1 MGAASGRGKRQP
13 FGSLPLTGCAKLPS
27 LPRFLPANVEASSL
41 AKEPKL
47 SKREL
52 VAPDKFQAQSQSYL
66 EWAHAHP
73 KETTLIGVGLLALI
87 LVIGLVF
94 GGGES
99 GPKITKSGAQLSEA
113 LALLDRPVVAEGEV
127 APEDGAPSFKSETE
141 KQQAVEKALVE
152 VREQHP
158 GTDAARSALL
168 PLADARFKLGKFD
181 EALKGYDEY
190 LAAAPA
196 DDPMRF
202 LALEGRAIALEAKGD
217 LAGALAAWERMGKD
231 APAEVARAL
240 YGQARIQEKQGKWDE
255 ARKLYEQIRSEHAQ
269 SPMSRFASDRLA
281 VLNVAHPPAAEPAN
295 AADAG

>member
-1 MGAASGRGKRQP
+1 M
-13 FGSLPLTGCAKLPS
+13 
-27 LPRFLPANVEASSL
+27 

-52 VAPDKFQAQSQSYL
+52 VAPDKFQAQSQTYL

-87 LVIGLVF
+87 LVIGLIF

-99 GPKITKSGAQLSEA
+99 GPKVTKSGAQLAEA
-113 LALLDRPVVAEGEV
+113 LELLDRAVVAEGEV
-127 APEDGAPSFKSETE
+127 APEDGGPTFKTETE
-141 KQQAVEKALVE
+141 KQQAIEKALAE

-158 GTDAARSALL
+158 GTDAARAALL

-190 LAAAPA
+190 LAAAPG

-202 LALEGRAIALEAKGD
+202 LALEGRATALEAKGD
-217 LAGALAAWERMGKD
+217 LAAATEAWDRMAKD
-231 APAEVARAL
+231 APAEAARAI
-240 YGQARIQEKQGKWDE
+240 YGKARILEKQGKWDD
-255 ARKLYEQIRSEHAQ
+255 ARKLYEQIRNEHAQ
-269 SPMSRFASDRLA
+269 SPMARFAADRLA
-281 VLNVAHPPAAEPAN
+281 VLNVTHPSATEPAN